1 MAIKERFDVEQCYS
15 KHVRSWFI
23 NKHYAGCCPSVTW
36 AFRLYDKDQEDYV
49 GAMSVGVPPNL
60 NFNDGDCVFDG
71 DYEVTTKEL
80 NRLVTDDGLP
90 KNTLSY
96 FVSNAVDLLP
106 EPMCLVSYADEA
118 HGHHGYVYQATN
130 WIYTGTTGP
139 RTFFVNNQTGKEY
152 HRRSL
157 NSIYGTSKPEELP
170 DHFEKRQ
177 DDFRKHRYFYFHGNK
192 KQKRKMESLFS
203 YEPKDYP
210 KGDNEEY
217 DVSHETRADKFLNKL
232 NQDN

>member
-1 MAIKERFDVEQCYS
+1 MSVKDRFDVEKCYG
-15 KHVRSWFI
+15 KQIHSWLK
-23 NKHYAGCCPSVTW
+23 NQHYAECVPSITW
-36 AFRLYDKDQEDYV
+36 AFRLYDNEQSEYV

-60 NFNDGDCVFDG
+60 NFNDGECVFD

-80 NRLVTDDGLP
+80 NRLITNDGLP

-96 FVSNAVDLLP
+96 FVSHAVDLLP

-130 WIYTGTTGP
+130 WIYTGTTSP
-139 RTFFVNNQTGKEY
+139 RTFFVDQQTGKEY

-177 DDFRKHRYFYFHGNK
+177 DDFVKHRYFYFHGDK
-192 KQKRKMESLFS
+192 KQKRKMESEFT
-203 YEPKDYP
+203 YDEKPYP
-210 KGDNEEY
+210 KGENETY
-217 DVSHETRADKFLNKL
+217 DVSHTTEADKFLDKVGN
-232 NQDN
+232 DD